1 MEGVTTMFKKQLFPM
16 HLQFFAEPEGKETPP
31 AGEQTPELDLENL
44 NDEQLA
50 AIKEKF
56 GFKNDDDV
64 DSIIKSKHA
73 RWQKEL
79 EQEKN
84 EAARLAK
91 LNEKERQAEEAKK
104 RQSELDER
112 EKAIQLAELRIETK
126 KQLSEDGLPETFT
139 DMVLTEDADQIKANI
154 TEMRKAFDEAVEAE
168 VNKRLVQKRPRVGS
182 SNGGTITK
190 ESIMAIKDDEER
202 ARLIS
207 ENRNLF

>member
-1 MEGVTTMFKKQLFPM
+1 MLKKQLLPM
-16 HLQFFAEPEGKETPP
+16 HLQFFADPGGEGTSP
-31 AGEQTPELDLENL
+31 AGGQQPEFNAEKLT
-44 NDEQLA
+44 DEQLA
-50 AIKEKF
+50 AVKEKF
-56 GFKNDDDV
+56 GLKNDDDV

-104 RQSELDER
+104 RQTELDER

-126 KQLSEDGLPETFT
+126 KQLAEDGLPESFV
-139 DMVLTEDADQIKANI
+139 DMVLTNDADQIKANI
-154 TEMRKAFDEAVEAE
+154 SEVRKAFDDAVEAE
-168 VNKRLVQKRPRVGS
+168 VNKRLVQKKPRVGS
-182 SNGGTITK
+182 GNGGAVTK

-202 ARLIS
+202 TRLIA